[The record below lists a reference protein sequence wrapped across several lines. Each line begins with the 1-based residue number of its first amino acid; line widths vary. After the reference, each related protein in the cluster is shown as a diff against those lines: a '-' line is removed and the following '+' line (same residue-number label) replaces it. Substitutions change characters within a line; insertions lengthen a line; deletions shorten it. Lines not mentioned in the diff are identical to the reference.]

1 MTERMRDAYIR
12 RDVNS
17 QSTWLSDIQPA
28 SDFMNMGD
36 GTVMEE
42 GAFSESIPMMSY
54 SPEELGINMDATP
67 HAVAIAATNPYPYT
81 DRQEVEVASSPIPD
95 LSVVKEDFVDGGVEF
110 SAEDPRS
117 VIRQMSLEIKDYL
130 KSRPGL
136 CMGIGFAL
144 GAFIYPRIG
153 QYVEN
158 VR

>member
-17 QSTWLSDIQPA
+17 QSTWLSDVQPA

-54 SPEELGINMDATP
+54 SPEELGINMNATP

-81 DRQEVEVASSPIPD
+81 DRQEVKVDSSPIPD

-110 SAEDPRS
+110 SAEPS
-117 VIRQMSLEIKDYL
+117 GSIVSQMMLEIKDYL
-130 KSRPGL
+130 KSKPFL
-136 CMGIGFAL
+136 CMAIGFAS
-144 GAFIYPRIG
+144 GAFIYPRI
-153 QYVEN
+153 VERADN
-158 VR
+158 LR